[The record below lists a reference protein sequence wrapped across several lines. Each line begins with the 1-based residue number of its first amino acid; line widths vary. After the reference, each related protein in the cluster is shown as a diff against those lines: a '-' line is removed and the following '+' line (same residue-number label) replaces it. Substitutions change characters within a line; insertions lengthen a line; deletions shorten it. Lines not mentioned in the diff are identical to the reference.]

1 MFSQAEGHGL
11 FLTHADHNNPSYK
24 VKTGLTNCRQ
34 KISNTVEPL
43 FVSFKD
49 VFTVLKTWIP
59 DTLFWHC
66 RPPEEAGITEQKNP
80 LEKPTDILQLQN
92 PGPVVIQI
100 CPVAHCKAFKGQYL
114 QVCLDVQFAKYA

>member
-49 VFTVLKTWIP
+49 VFTVLKTLIP
-59 DTLFWHC
+59 DTLF
-66 RPPEEAGITEQKNP
+66 
-80 LEKPTDILQLQN
+80 
-92 PGPVVIQI
+92 
-100 CPVAHCKAFKGQYL
+100 
-114 QVCLDVQFAKYA
+114 